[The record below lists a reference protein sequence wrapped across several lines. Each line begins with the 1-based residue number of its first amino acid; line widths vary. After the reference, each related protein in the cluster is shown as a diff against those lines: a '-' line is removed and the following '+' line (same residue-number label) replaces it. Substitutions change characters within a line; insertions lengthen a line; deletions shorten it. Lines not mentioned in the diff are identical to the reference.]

1 MKKELKYPGD
11 SPLMVASRQMVRVVI
26 NLLRDTGKSTD
37 ETERVLFELID
48 TMKPAPVDGWAFE
61 EFEEHGRMF
70 ERVVRR

>member
-11 SPLMVASRQMVRVVI
+11 SAQMCAMRQTVRVVV
-26 NLLRDTGKSTD
+26 NLLRDTHKATP

-48 TMKPAPVDGWAFE
+48 TMKPAPIDGWAFE